1 MPRVTLKNDREHFDR
16 LLNRFKK
23 VVDNDDVIR
32 IYCDKSFYEKPT
44 TKRKKAKAL
53 AIKRAEKKI
62 RDFDNQLIELRIQSK
77 K

>member
-1 MPRVTLKNDREHFDR
+1 MPRVTLKNDHEHFDR

-23 VVDNDDVIR
+23 AVDNDDVIR

-44 TKRKKAKAL
+44 TKRKRAKAL
-53 AIKRAEKKI
+53 AIKRATKKLK
-62 RDFDNQLIELRIQSK
+62 DLDNQLIELRIQSK